1 MNTSL
6 AKFDEGGTILR
17 EVYSYF
23 FYFIVDNKGYFREF

>member
-1 MNTSL
+1 MNTNL

-23 FYFIVDNKGYFREF
+23 YFIVDNKGYFREF